1 MCCIQLKNLYLQ
13 LTVHVHVH
21 DFVSLL
27 LSSPFF
33 SAQDGFKNK
42 LKIFCKPYVSTETE
56 NLLQKFSGAKNN
68 GRHCEQKTLHLKLPL
83 GQCFS

>member
-1 MCCIQLKNLYLQ
+1 MRMPGVHAHVRVD
-13 LTVHVHVH
+13 VHVHVH

-33 SAQDGFKNK
+33 SAQVGFKNK
-42 LKIFCKPYVSTETE
+42 LKIFYKPYVSTETE
-56 NLLQKFSGAKNN
+56 NMLQKFSEVNNN